1 MSSPRPFLLPWV
13 VAALLSATA
22 CIDVPDITPV
32 QGEVRIRTPEGTAY
46 TKGVLDIGLEVTGHR
61 PDRVELLR
69 DGEVMAVLK
78 SPYTYAWDTTGETE
92 GEHRLGARVVFG
104 ETVFTGQERV
114 VVVDRTAP
122 QVVSRAPEPGA
133 ENVWVKSPIQAV
145 FSEPMKLDAVTS
157 ASVRLTVGGVDVVRT
172 VSLSGDG
179 KTMTVVPGAAISAPA
194 SAAIALTSAVTDLAG
209 NAVRNPSEPWNWA
222 LPYWIPWGGTSV
234 PLPLGLH
241 DTGVH
246 RIDSSGR
253 LLATWSLHTDPSGRP
268 QLNRWGGTDWEFW
281 GGTYI
286 DSAIMS
292 SNEGPP
298 LLLDN
303 TGNPVIAWVSAYT
316 HDKTLIHIRRWN
328 TGVWQQLESPTPE
341 ATGLPLKMHPTLQ
354 WTPSG
359 QLAIAWVEHNATQ
372 RKVCVSIL
380 NEHQWTP
387 LGECL
392 ADTLAGPPNPHLS
405 LNFTSMGIPVVA
417 WLGEGSTS
425 AVTEVKIHYHSEG
438 KWQAIDDDRDTDSDK
453 YILTHPGPN
462 NSLYLVG
469 FSPRATP
476 ATYDLHA
483 YHYALDPDGNGGAI
497 GVFQPASETASIRNF
512 SIITDKDERL
522 VIAWEEEVPQGG
534 TKLHL
539 RRWSHT
545 SWDSLE
551 DVAPLVGSITVLPSS
566 LQTTPDGSL
575 VLTWIEQT
583 QSDTRIRIKR
593 FNE

>member
-1 MSSPRPFLLPWV
+1 MSTP
-13 VAALLSATA
+13 A
-22 CIDVPDITPV
+22 CIQVPDITPV
-32 QGEVRIRTPEGTAY
+32 QGEVHIRTPEATAY

-61 PDRVELLR
+61 PDRVELLW
-69 DGEVMAVLK
+69 DGEVLAVLE

-92 GEHRLGARVVFG
+92 GEHRLRARVVFG
-104 ETVFTGQERV
+104 ETVFAGEERV

-122 QVVSRAPEPGA
+122 QVVSRSPEPGA
-133 ENVWVKSPIQAV
+133 DDVWVKSPIQAV
-145 FSEPMKLDAVTS
+145 FSEPMKASTVTS
-157 ASVRLTVGGVDVVRT
+157 ASVRLTVGGVEVVRT

-179 KTMTVVPGAAISAPA
+179 KTMTVVPGTPISAPT

-209 NAVRNPSEPWNWA
+209 NEVSNPSEAWNWA
-222 LPYWIPWGGTSV
+222 LPYWIPWGATNVS
-234 PLPLGLH
+234 LPLGLH
-241 DTGVH
+241 DTGIH

-253 LLATWSLHTDPSGRP
+253 LLATWPLHTDPSGRP

-298 LLLDN
+298 LLLDD
-303 TGNPVIAWVSAYT
+303 TGNPVVAWVSAYT
-316 HDKTLIHIRRWN
+316 HDKSLIHIRRWT

-341 ATGLPLKMHPTLQ
+341 GTGLPVKLHPTLQ
-354 WTPSG
+354 WTPAG

-372 RKVCVSIL
+372 QKVCVSIL
-380 NEHQWTP
+380 TEHQWTP
-387 LGECL
+387 VGACL

-405 LNFTSMGIPVVA
+405 LNFTSTGIPVVA

-425 AVTEVKIHYHSEG
+425 AATEIKIHYHSEG
-438 KWQAIDDDRDTDSDK
+438 KWQAMDDDRDTEPGK

-469 FSPRATP
+469 LSPRGLPT
-476 ATYDLHA
+476 TYDLHT
-483 YHYALDPDGNGGAI
+483 YRYSLDPDATGGAI

-522 VIAWEEEVPQGG
+522 VIVWEEAVPQGG

-551 DVAPLVGSITVLPSS
+551 DAAPLVGSLTVIPSS

-575 VLTWIEQT
+575 VLSWIEQT
-583 QSDTRIRIKR
+583 QSDTHIHIKR